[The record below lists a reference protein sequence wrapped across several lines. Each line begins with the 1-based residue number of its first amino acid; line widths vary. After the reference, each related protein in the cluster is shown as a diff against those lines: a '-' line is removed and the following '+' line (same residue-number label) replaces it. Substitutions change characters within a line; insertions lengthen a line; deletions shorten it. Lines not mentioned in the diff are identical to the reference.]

1 MTKVQHAPSFQLII
15 GNGQSEK
22 VDHPSV
28 SVRWCANPALL
39 ELISKHGADL
49 STTKVLLRV
58 MYLMNDRHK
67 PYWRE
72 GDRQL
77 VPLAD
82 GMCYVDLTRPG
93 KFVILADIVDNKD
106 KKEGFSTKR
115 LFARDDSGKLDY
127 CELALPG
134 HIFNGSVQ
142 KVQTKIMEEGNP
154 GSWERLPLKGSARSY
169 LMRLFSEY
177 ERDADDKRVYHLDV
191 NSSGVV
197 FYAEGEAPAEL
208 FATYPSWVKALANL
222 GHSKPAENQCII
234 RRRLMLSVFFT
245 IWIFA
250 VVASA
255 VLIVRLIALVWYSI
269 WLVPTKPTM
278 LFNMDDPSNPISS
291 GLGYPDFDTSWFIVG
306 RSKLR
311 SLMINPATAIG
322 VSLVGLLGNYLMKYP
337 LFETIVTYIGGV
349 LAATSAIL
357 ATAYVCY
364 AAYNKY
370 ANKTAI
376 ADTLESLAD
385 RFDKWSRD
393 RTIRK
398 SLERQA
404 RYEAAQAVYLQKVTE
419 RVSCNNDPIDAIKP
433 VEQLPMYRKPVKV
446 VLKEVQRLVCRPVAK

>member
-1 MTKVQHAPSFQLII
+1 MTNVQHAPSFQLII

-39 ELISKHGADL
+39 ELITKRGADL

-58 MYLMNDRHK
+58 MYAMSDRRN

-77 VPLAD
+77 VPLSD

-115 LFARDDSGKLDY
+115 LYARDDTGKLDY
-127 CELALPG
+127 CELTLPG
-134 HIFNGSVQ
+134 YIFNGSVQ
-142 KVQTKIMEEGNP
+142 SVQKKIMDEGNP

-177 ERDADDKRVYHLDV
+177 ERDAEERRVYHLDI
-191 NSSGVV
+191 NSSSVV
-197 FYAEGEAPAEL
+197 FYAEGEVPAEL

-234 RRRLMLSVFFT
+234 RRRLMLSVFIT
-245 IWIFA
+245 VWIFA
-250 VVASA
+250 VVALA
-255 VLIVRLIALVWYSI
+255 VFAVRFIALIWYSI

-291 GLGYPDFDTSWFIVG
+291 GLGYPDFETSWFLKG

-311 SLMINPATAIG
+311 KVFVNPATAIAI
-322 VSLVGLLGNYLMKYP
+322 GLIGLAGNYLMRYP
-337 LFETIVTYIGGV
+337 LFETIALYVGGV
-349 LAATSAIL
+349 LAATSVTI
-357 ATAYVCY
+357 ATAYACY
-364 AAYNKY
+364 ALYNKY

-376 ADTLESLAD
+376 ADSLELLSQ
-385 RFDKWSRD
+385 RFDGWSR
-393 RTIRK
+393 
-398 SLERQA
+398 ERMVRRAIEREA
-404 RYEAAQAVYLQKVTE
+404 RYQAAQAVYLQKVTE

>member
-1 MTKVQHAPSFQLII
+1 MTNVQHAPSFQLII

-39 ELISKHGADL
+39 DLISKRGADL

-58 MYLMNDRHK
+58 MYAMNDRRS

-82 GMCYVDLTRPG
+82 GMCYIDLTRPG

-115 LFARDDSGKLDY
+115 LYARDDSGKLDY
-127 CELALPG
+127 HELTLPG
-134 HIFNGSVQ
+134 HVFNGSVQ
-142 KVQTKIMEEGNP
+142 TVQKKIMEEGNP

-169 LMRLFSEY
+169 LMRLFSGY
-177 ERDADDKRVYHLDV
+177 EQKRVYHLDI
-191 NSSGVV
+191 NSSSVV
-197 FYAEGEAPAEL
+197 FYAEGEVPAEL

-245 IWIFA
+245 IWIFTA
-250 VVASA
+250 VASA
-255 VLIVRLIALVWYSI
+255 VLVARLIALVWYSL

-278 LFNMDDPSNPISS
+278 LFNMDDPSKPISS
-291 GLGYPDFDTSWFIVG
+291 GLGYPDFETSWFLNG

-311 SLMINPATAIG
+311 KLFVNPATAITI
-322 VSLVGLLGNYLMKYP
+322 VLIGLAGNYLMRYP
-337 LFETIVTYIGGV
+337 LFETIALYIGGV
-349 LAATSAIL
+349 LAATSVVIA
-357 ATAYVCY
+357 AAYACY
-364 AAYNKY
+364 AIYNKY
-370 ANKTAI
+370 ANKNAI
-376 ADTLESLAD
+376 ADSLELLSH
-385 RFDKWSRD
+385 RFDNWSRD
-393 RTIRK
+393 RIVRK
-398 SLERQA
+398 ALERKA
-404 RYEAAQAVYLQKVTE
+404 RHEAAQAVYLQKVTE